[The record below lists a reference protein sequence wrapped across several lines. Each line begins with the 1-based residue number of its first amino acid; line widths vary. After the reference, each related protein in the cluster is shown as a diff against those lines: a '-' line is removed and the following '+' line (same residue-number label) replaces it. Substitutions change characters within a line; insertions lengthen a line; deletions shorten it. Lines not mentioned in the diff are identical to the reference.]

1 MASRTDES
9 EFDSLLRA
17 LAARR
22 LAVYTSGLAVIVLP
36 RVLRAAFGIEVP
48 ATARTLLVVCGLGA
62 MILTYLGERR
72 VEDNTGGAGGGRI
85 DDRRGD
91 ARPGTDERTTSDS
104 ETAGSASGRTSTST
118 STPVAE
124 PKPESQV
131 ESGYSRRTR
140 TTVAIGLSGIAI
152 GIYVA
157 VEIDTIVGALFVVG
171 GLLFG
176 QSAFRDGGE
185 A

>member
-9 EFDSLLRA
+9 GFDSLLRA

-72 VEDNTGGAGGGRI
+72 VGDNTGGAGGGRI

-91 ARPGTDERTTSDS
+91 ARPETDERTTSDS

-118 STPVAE
+118 PVTE